1 MSNTI
6 QGMRLVACAAFS
18 MALLS
23 GVSLFAEVGAE
34 RTSPSLSTG
43 PMRTE
48 KPGRITLEGND
59 FRAHVQGVCT
69 DGTNIYWS
77 MTYDLVKTDMSG
89 RELARYSDKFHMG
102 DLCWHNGRIYVG
114 VNRTAERGTRR
125 GDEVWVFEPGKL
137 ERVKTYPT
145 PQTIWCNNG
154 IEWYGDRFWIVCCTP
169 RYSRYN
175 YVFEYTEDFR
185 FVQCRPIESGWTKLG
200 VQTICLWGGKM
211 LFGCYGAGKDSQM
224 PHKASTFA
232 VDVKDLSRKTLNIE
246 FPYVIPLAGK
256 VEVDSAEGMLV
267 LDGEMWTA
275 HGTVMQKKS
284 DGSGNR
290 KVVRLFGAYICR
302 DGNLERKLA
311 ESCR

>member
-1 MSNTI
+1 
-6 QGMRLVACAAFS
+6 MRLVACAAFS

-154 IEWYGDRFWIVCCTP
+154 IEWCGNSWWIIGNLSHLC
-169 RYSRYN
+169 
-175 YVFEYTEDFR
+175 DA
-185 FVQCRPIESGWTKLG
+185 
-200 VQTICLWGGKM
+200 
-211 LFGCYGAGKDSQM
+211 LFGSGQALLEPDRADGALFDHIEHELVVGIRAVQDHIHGKTQ
-224 PHKASTFA
+224 
-232 VDVKDLSRKTLNIE
+232 LL
-246 FPYVIPLAGK
+246 L
-256 VEVDSAEGMLV
+256 
-267 LDGEMWTA
+267 
-275 HGTVMQKKS
+275 
-284 DGSGNR
+284 
-290 KVVRLFGAYICR
+290 
-302 DGNLERKLA
+302 
-311 ESCR
+311 